1 MPMAKISMLKKLEK
15 MEDSDGHNTK
25 RKKNNNRVKSMAP
38 EAQIQ
43 IQHKKDMTP
52 KRNKSKN
59 LKPLSNNFLEL
70 PNERKSFII
79 KMKFNKF

>member
-38 EAQIQ
+38 EAQI
-43 IQHKKDMTP
+43 
-52 KRNKSKN
+52 
-59 LKPLSNNFLEL
+59 
-70 PNERKSFII
+70 
-79 KMKFNKF
+79 